1 MVFCLRHACSGCLF
15 QPRLVSSP
23 VVSRCLDLAKPI
35 SPWGV
40 FSFCEAW
47 SPAFCAP
54 SAVVPGVLVHT
65 TIYRPVATS
74 GCPLH
79 TTPTAR
85 VIEGGIWA
93 SEQAENTSPTRF
105 TTNREQSS
113 LASHMVVP
121 RLHEAFDLSLH
132 HQDAM
137 RLPGVCM
144 DSKRCCRRAW
154 ALQCTTLPQGSFLR
168 LFITNTYEW

>member
-1 MVFCLRHACSGCLF
+1 MFCLEHTSSLTICLRR
-15 QPRLVSSP
+15 RLVSSLVASGCP
-23 VVSRCLDLAKPI
+23 GLMKSMY
-35 SPWGV
+35 PWRV
-40 FSFCEAW
+40 FLSSELL
-47 SPAFCAP
+47 SPALFAP
-54 SAVVPGVLVHT
+54 SAVVSGRLVIAASYCLIDTYGCQSRLSPT
-65 TIYRPVATS
+65 TCSTD
-74 GCPLH
+74 
-79 TTPTAR
+79 
-85 VIEGGIWA
+85 GGIWA

-137 RLPGVCM
+137 RFPGVCM